1 MGIVPREFDY
11 LDYPYIFL
19 SNTPGCGGH
28 LPFDYTFISYD
39 ALAFN
44 YTIKEGNEV
53 VSAPKGIYY
62 CNRNTNV
69 PFLLDSFYEPY
80 ESKLIDNRNYLVL
93 APSGGGKSFS
103 SRSRLF
109 QQYQQGFDQVV
120 INLGGDDKMVRLINS
135 YGKDEA
141 SYITYKEGE
150 PLPVNPFYI
159 VDKITN
165 GKIEFLIDFIWLL
178 WGGEDEIS
186 RDERSILH
194 KIIVAFYHIDL
205 DSEDDGGFV
214 FNLENKDMNIVS
226 FYDYLKSNTKE
237 INSYFDND
245 KSMFNMNSLLLNLEK
260 FSYGTYKNLF
270 LKGLPEIQT
279 NKKYV
284 EFELDNIKDHPFLFT
299 LFSMLIS
306 DITFNTMWDDSGGFK
321 DFFIDEAWLI
331 LEKPVQSRPF
341 SDGN

>member
-109 QQYQQGFDQVV
+109 QP
-120 INLGGDDKMVRLINS
+120 NLQR
-135 YGKDEA
+135 
-141 SYITYKEGE
+141 
-150 PLPVNPFYI
+150 
-159 VDKITN
+159 
-165 GKIEFLIDFIWLL
+165 
-178 WGGEDEIS
+178 
-186 RDERSILH
+186 
-194 KIIVAFYHIDL
+194 
-205 DSEDDGGFV
+205 
-214 FNLENKDMNIVS
+214 
-226 FYDYLKSNTKE
+226 LKSHTFSDTNRGSTPQPDVE
-237 INSYFDND
+237 DINRD
-245 KSMFNMNSLLLNLEK
+245 
-260 FSYGTYKNLF
+260 
-270 LKGLPEIQT
+270 
-279 NKKYV
+279 
-284 EFELDNIKDHPFLFT
+284 
-299 LFSMLIS
+299 
-306 DITFNTMWDDSGGFK
+306 NTMNTICNKS
-321 DFFIDEAWLI
+321 
-331 LEKPVQSRPF
+331 PS
-341 SDGN
+341 